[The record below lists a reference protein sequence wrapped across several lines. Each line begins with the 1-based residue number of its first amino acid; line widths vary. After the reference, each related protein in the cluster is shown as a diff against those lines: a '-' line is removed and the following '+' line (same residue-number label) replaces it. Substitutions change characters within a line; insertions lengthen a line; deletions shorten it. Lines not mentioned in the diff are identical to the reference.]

1 MINSKVWAILRD
13 IKKIYGFIFILAGDM
28 AQLLSIEDKHY
39 DVVNSEVF
47 ADLVDSQIIE
57 LLIDYRAKDDQQF

>member
-1 MINSKVWAILRD
+1 
-13 IKKIYGFIFILAGDM
+13 M